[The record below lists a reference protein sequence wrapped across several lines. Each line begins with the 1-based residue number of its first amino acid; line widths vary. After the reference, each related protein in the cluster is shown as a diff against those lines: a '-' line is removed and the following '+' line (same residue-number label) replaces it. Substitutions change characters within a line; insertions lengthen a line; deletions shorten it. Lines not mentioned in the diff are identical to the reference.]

1 MKKVLYALGII
12 LILVGCTSDSFEIID
27 PIQIV
32 PESMEIV
39 EARGIKL
46 ETVFVSD
53 KVSVNVKLDKEAQV
67 RLKIKDISGKLV
79 SQEKLT
85 AREGNNLLS
94 IYTNSLEKSSYTV
107 QLTTDGGKVLGSG
120 IFVME

>member
-1 MKKVLYALGII
+1 MKKVLYTIGII
-12 LILVGCTSDSFEIID
+12 LMLVGCSQDTFELVD
-27 PIQIV
+27 PIQMV
-32 PESMEIV
+32 PESMEMV
-39 EARGIKL
+39 EVRGIKL

-53 KVSVNVKLDKEAQV
+53 KVSVNVKLDKGAQV
-67 RLKIKDISGKLV
+67 RLKIRDISGKLV

-107 QLTTDGGKVLGSG
+107 QLTTDEG
-120 IFVME
+120 

>member
-1 MKKVLYALGII
+1 MKKVLYTIGII
-12 LILVGCTSDSFEIID
+12 LMLVGCSKDSFEIVD
-27 PIQIV
+27 PIQMV
-32 PESMEIV
+32 PESMEMV
-39 EARGIKL
+39 EVRGIKL

-53 KVSVNVKLDKEAQV
+53 KVSVNVKLDKGAQV
-67 RLKIKDISGKLV
+67 RLKIRDISGKLV

-85 AREGNNLLS
+85 AKEGNNLLS

-107 QLTTDGGKVLGSG
+107 QLTTDGGNVLGSG